1 MGVASG
7 GATVAA
13 GSIGVMTPAGQI
25 ALTLVEYGS
34 YVVDGV
40 NVDNGLTNIIRRLLW
55 RRKLAGYFAD
65 TYNREKR
72 QSQKE
77 KSQRNCGDIKRFCD
91 CRGFG

>member
-40 NVDNGLTNIIRRLLW
+40 NVDNGLTNIIRRLL
-55 RRKLAGYFAD
+55 
-65 TYNREKR
+65 
-72 QSQKE
+72 
-77 KSQRNCGDIKRFCD
+77 
-91 CRGFG
+91 

>member
-1 MGVASG
+1 VDRSQHEQDIGLRYYESRSCWFGIAGNLMGVASG

-40 NVDNGLTNIIRRLLW
+40 NVDNGLTNIIRRLL
-55 RRKLAGYFAD
+55 
-65 TYNREKR
+65 
-72 QSQKE
+72 
-77 KSQRNCGDIKRFCD
+77 
-91 CRGFG
+91 